1 MLYTTGAREAP
12 RRSKR
17 MTTISVQL
25 TYGDW
30 TGKVHRITLTPSEL
44 IVRTIDCLA
53 GEYDPDYNDGETE
66 QIPTRDEFADECYKT
81 LVAPEL
87 EVRLD
92 GGIEV
97 TIDTPKEIKFA
108 SEEGIR
114 KIAGETYD
122 KVLGRWVA

>member
-1 MLYTTGAREAP
+1 
-12 RRSKR
+12 
-17 MTTISVQL
+17 MTTISIQL

-30 TGKVHRITLTPSEL
+30 VGKVHRITLTPSEL

-53 GEYDPDYNDGETE
+53 GEYDPDYNNGETE
-66 QIPTRDEFADECYKT
+66 QIPTKEEFADECYKT

-87 EVRLD
+87 DVRLD

-97 TIDTPKEIKFA
+97 TIDTPKEVRFA

-122 KVLGRWVA
+122 KVLGRCLA

>member
-1 MLYTTGAREAP
+1 
-12 RRSKR
+12 

-122 KVLGRWVA
+122 KVLGRYLA